1 MARIC
6 KRIGFAILSFAL
18 SLWVVMAGLFPAV
31 LPKVSAQASTAVTY
45 EQTDVMDDLKSST
58 IGGEPFD
65 LKKYG
70 FNAFKETQ
78 VLSLVEYCYSFYQ
91 NMQDNYG
98 LYIYLYN
105 PKGLNFD
112 INSML
117 NGVQLCYGSST
128 SKNYQKYPL
137 RFLSYSM
144 EANYE
149 RLFYKFK
156 VVLTSE
162 QKKEI
167 LKELNSSERVYRIS
181 GIELVQQGKKNAT

>member
-105 PKGLNFD
+105 Y
-112 INSML
+112 NS
-117 NGVQLCYGSST
+117 
-128 SKNYQKYPL
+128 K
-137 RFLSYSM
+137 
-144 EANYE
+144 
-149 RLFYKFK
+149 
-156 VVLTSE
+156 
-162 QKKEI
+162 
-167 LKELNSSERVYRIS
+167 
-181 GIELVQQGKKNAT
+181 

>member
-6 KRIGFAILSFAL
+6 RKIGFAILSFAL

-167 LKELNSSERVYRIS
+167 LL
-181 GIELVQQGKKNAT
+181 